1 MSNIKQRGALAL
13 AAVACLLA
21 TSATAQTA
29 AAVEGVWKTTNVV
42 VTGAN
47 PLTITSPQPSLFIFA
62 RGHYVNV
69 ADTSRTPRTAPAAFA
84 DPANPTDAEK
94 LAKYQEWAPLNAQ
107 GGTYE
112 VKGTTLTRHPI
123 VAKNLAAL
131 TPADQVAEIELK
143 GSTLVIITRSL
154 PGQPAREQRVT
165 MTRVK

>member
-1 MSNIKQRGALAL
+1 MSNVTQRVVLAL
-13 AAVACLLA
+13 AATACLAA
-21 TSATAQTA
+21 TSAAAQTA
-29 AAVEGVWKTTNVV
+29 SAVEGVWKTTNVV

-62 RGHYVNV
+62 RGHYINV
-69 ADTSRTPRTAPAAFA
+69 ADTSRTPRTAAPAFA

-107 GGTYE
+107 GGSYE
-112 VKGTTLTRHPI
+112 LKGTTLTRHPL
-123 VAKNLAAL
+123 VAKNIAAL
-131 TPADQVAEIELK
+131 TPADQIAEIELK
-143 GSTLVIITRSL
+143 GSTLVIITKSL